1 MVLVGLD
8 LAGSNEGMASVPPR
22 RVATA
27 RVRSPRAAD
36 KAIEN
41 PYLHFIMSEMWAA
54 LAAVASYGLF
64 RFGAFATQWIT
75 GLMPLQDP
83 LPALFLENTLSWGA
97 AISSSATFVVV
108 SLYQLVV
115 LVKRLLERF

>member
-1 MVLVGLD
+1 MV
-8 LAGSNEGMASVPPR
+8 SVPPR
-22 RVATA
+22 RVAATVRA
-27 RVRSPRAAD
+27 PSTTMADRVV
-36 KAIEN
+36 EN

-54 LAAVASYGLF
+54 LAAIASYGLF

-75 GLMPLQDP
+75 GLTPLHDP

-97 AISSSATFVVV
+97 AISSSATFAVI

-115 LVKRLLERF
+115 LVKRLWERF

>member
-1 MVLVGLD
+1 
-8 LAGSNEGMASVPPR
+8 MASARSR
-22 RVATA
+22 RVTAT
-27 RVRSPRAAD
+27 VRPPSTTMTD
-36 KAIEN
+36 KVIEN

-54 LAAVASYGLF
+54 LAAIASYALF

-97 AISSSATFVVV
+97 AISSSATFAVV
-108 SLYQLVV
+108 SFYQLIV
-115 LVKRLLERF
+115 LVKRLWERF